1 MLNWYFKTLFKSF
14 SFEITH
20 KIALRCPY
28 FCDLPRFCVLAPD
41 FNWSCRDLIIQS
53 FPIVQNIYN
62 LLWSC
67 GLGTWLQLDLDRFN
81 CSKLK
86 LVNLFIKLIQAAN
99 DLAIFCDLVLWL
111 HLDLSIIGKKKLRED
126 ENLIYRPSPAI
137 AISFFCRDVPCS
149 TMGRAGDHPGI
160 DEGGN
165 CKRAKLSFAA
175 GDQTE
180 PFFWMKFLNSFLIF
194 YNNFPHHSAIHITW
208 SIRPT
213 ESKSGCEVAA
223 TTFPSSSS
231 SRLFFSRNSSIRLDW
246 YLWEEQLAST
256 GLRSNTLWL
265 WPLARNIWKWF

>member
-28 FCDLPRFCVLAPD
+28 SCDLPRFCVLAPD
-41 FNWSCRDLIIQS
+41 FNCSWRDLKVQS

-86 LVNLFIKLIQAAN
+86 LVNLFFKLIQAAHY
-99 DLAIFCDLVLWL
+99 LVIFCDLVLWL

-149 TMGRAGDHPGI
+149 TMGRRWWSSWKRW
-160 DEGGN
+160 GG
-165 CKRAKLSFAA
+165 KL
-175 GDQTE
+175 
-180 PFFWMKFLNSFLIF
+180 
-194 YNNFPHHSAIHITW
+194 
-208 SIRPT
+208 
-213 ESKSGCEVAA
+213 
-223 TTFPSSSS
+223 
-231 SRLFFSRNSSIRLDW
+231 
-246 YLWEEQLAST
+246 
-256 GLRSNTLWL
+256 
-265 WPLARNIWKWF
+265 